1 MNKKKLPRAILT
13 PRDQG
18 ADLLQNAAGEPA
30 AGASKVRGPPTARR
44 GLEQAGNVIEMVPPS
59 QAAAGP
65 VGEGAASPSAPTLDP
80 KRRRS
85 GALAIVSRY
94 AAGSAV
100 GGMIPLPL
108 VTFAGVT
115 AVIVRMVRAL
125 SHHYGVPFQRDR
137 ARAIIVGLIGGAM
150 PPGVAA
156 VTTSALSYLLPP
168 AAVLG
173 VAASAIS
180 AAAFTRSLGR
190 IFIEHFESGA
200 TLDDFSPKVPL
211 QN

>member
-13 PRDQG
+13 PRDQ
-18 ADLLQNAAGEPA
+18 DLLQSAASKAA
-30 AGASKVRGPPTARR
+30 AGASKVREPTPARR
-44 GLEQAGNVIEMVPPS
+44 GLEQAGNVIEMVPSS
-59 QAAAGP
+59 QAAAGS
-65 VGEGAASPSAPTLDP
+65 VGDGAASPSVPTLDS
-80 KRRRS
+80 KRRS
-85 GALAIVSRY
+85 GAVAIVDRY

-100 GGMIPLPL
+100 GGMFPLPL

-125 SHHYGVPFQRDR
+125 SRHYGVPFERDR

-150 PPGVAA
+150 PPGVAV

-168 AAVLG
+168 AAVLA

-180 AAAFTRSLGR
+180 AAAFTRSVGR

-200 TLDDFSPKVPL
+200 TLDDFSPKVPA